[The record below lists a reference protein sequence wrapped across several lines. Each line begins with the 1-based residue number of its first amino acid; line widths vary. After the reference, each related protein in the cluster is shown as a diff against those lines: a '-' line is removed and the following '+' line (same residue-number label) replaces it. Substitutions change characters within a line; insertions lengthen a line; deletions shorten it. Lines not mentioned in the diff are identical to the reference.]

1 MIHDFIMHVMCPFIG
16 TIGYAVLFNIP
27 KKFYLCCGFTG
38 AAGWLI
44 YHAVVSMN
52 ASAVTA
58 SFFGTLAVVL
68 TSRVLS
74 VRKKCPIIIFLVS
87 GILPLVP
94 GAGIYYTVYYMV
106 TNQLAEAVLRG
117 MDCAGIVHSG
127 RDISACVHREGRQT
141 KKRIKRLMPKKV
153 DRCPGIWYNM

>member
-117 MDCAGIVHSG
+117 MESVKTAFAIVLGIVLVLSIPG
-127 RDISACVHREGRQT
+127 GIFQLVSTEKGTRQ
-141 KKRIKRLMPKKV
+141 RR
-153 DRCPGIWYNM
+153 G

>member
-117 MDCAGIVHSG
+117 MESVKTAFAIVLGIVLVLSIPG
-127 RDISACVHREGRQT
+127 GIFQLVSTGKGTRQ
-141 KKRIKRLMPKKV
+141 RR
-153 DRCPGIWYNM
+153 G

>member
-117 MDCAGIVHSG
+117 MESVKTAFAIVLGIVLVLSIPG
-127 RDISACVHREGRQT
+127 GIFQLVSTEKGARQ
-141 KKRIKRLMPKKV
+141 RR
-153 DRCPGIWYNM
+153 G

>member
-1 MIHDFIMHVMCPFIG
+1 MG

-117 MDCAGIVHSG
+117 MESVKTAFAIVLGIVLVLSIPG
-127 RDISACVHREGRQT
+127 GIFQLVSTEKGARQ
-141 KKRIKRLMPKKV
+141 RR
-153 DRCPGIWYNM
+153 G

>member
-27 KKFYLCCGFTG
+27 KKFYLYCGFTG

-117 MDCAGIVHSG
+117 MESVKTAFAIVLGIVLVLSIPG
-127 RDISACVHREGRQT
+127 GIFQLVSIEKGARQ
-141 KKRIKRLMPKKV
+141 RR
-153 DRCPGIWYNM
+153 G

>member
-52 ASAVTA
+52 ASAVAA

-106 TNQLAEAVLRG
+106 TNQLAEATQRG
-117 MDCAGIVHSG
+117 MESVKTAFAIVLGIVLVLSIPG
-127 RDISACVHREGRQT
+127 GIFQLVSTEKGARQ
-141 KKRIKRLMPKKV
+141 RR
-153 DRCPGIWYNM
+153 G

>member
-68 TSRVLS
+68 TSRILTV
-74 VRKKCPIIIFLVS
+74 VMKCPITIFLVS
-87 GILPLVP
+87 GIIPLVP

-117 MDCAGIVHSG
+117 MESVKTAFAIVLGIVLVLSIPG
-127 RDISACVHREGRQT
+127 GIFQLVSTEKGARQ
-141 KKRIKRLMPKKV
+141 RR
-153 DRCPGIWYNM
+153 G

>member
-1 MIHDFIMHVMCPFIG
+1 VIHDFIMHVMCPFIG

-117 MDCAGIVHSG
+117 MESVKTAFAIVLGIVLVLSIPG
-127 RDISACVHREGRQT
+127 GIFQLVSTEKGARQ
-141 KKRIKRLMPKKV
+141 RR
-153 DRCPGIWYNM
+153 G

>member
-106 TNQLAEAVLRG
+106 TNQLAEAVLWG
-117 MDCAGIVHSG
+117 MESVKTAFAIVLGIVLVLSIPG
-127 RDISACVHREGRQT
+127 GIFQLVSTEKGARQ
-141 KKRIKRLMPKKV
+141 RR
-153 DRCPGIWYNM
+153 G

>member
-1 MIHDFIMHVMCPFIG
+1 MHVMCPFIG

-117 MDCAGIVHSG
+117 MESVKTAFAIVLGIVLVLSIPG
-127 RDISACVHREGRQT
+127 GIFQLVSTEKGTRQ
-141 KKRIKRLMPKKV
+141 RR
-153 DRCPGIWYNM
+153 G

>member
-1 MIHDFIMHVMCPFIG
+1 MCPFIG

-117 MDCAGIVHSG
+117 MESVKTAFAIVLGIVLVLSIPG
-127 RDISACVHREGRQT
+127 GIFQLVSTEKGARQ
-141 KKRIKRLMPKKV
+141 RR
-153 DRCPGIWYNM
+153 G

>member
-1 MIHDFIMHVMCPFIG
+1 MIHDFIMQVMCPFIG
-16 TIGYAVLFNIP
+16 TIGDAVLFNIP

-38 AAGWLI
+38 VAGWLI

-117 MDCAGIVHSG
+117 MESVKTAFAIVLGIVLVLSIPG
-127 RDISACVHREGRQT
+127 GIFQLVSTEKGARQ
-141 KKRIKRLMPKKV
+141 RR
-153 DRCPGIWYNM
+153 G

>member
-74 VRKKCPIIIFLVS
+74 VRKKSPIIIFLVS

-94 GAGIYYTVYYMV
+94 GAGVYYTVFYMV
-106 TNQLAEAVLRG
+106 NNQLAEAVLRG
-117 MDCAGIVHSG
+117 MESVKTAFAIVLGIVLVLSIPG
-127 RDISACVHREGRQT
+127 GIFQLVSTEKGARQ
-141 KKRIKRLMPKKV
+141 RR
-153 DRCPGIWYNM
+153 G